1 MDAHNQQRKTNA
13 LSATPWRAVLFD
25 FNGVIIDDEPLHL
38 ELIQR
43 VLHEGG
49 IHISAA
55 DCRDKCLGVPDR
67 DGFLGLLQA
76 AGREVNE
83 AAVSALIAR
92 KAGHYLQA
100 IHERDLLFP
109 GVRALVERLAAQ
121 YPLALVSGALRQ
133 EVDFTLARA
142 GLREHFSVIVT
153 AEDVSR
159 GKPHPAGFLQALA
172 SLNETQAPSIQP
184 HECLVIE
191 DSIAGVEAAKRA
203 GMFCVAVTH
212 SFPAAALQKAD
223 LIVDGFAD
231 SQWQRCFIEGR
242 NQA

>member
-1 MDAHNQQRKTNA
+1 LGAAKNPTMKNNQAGQSVA
-13 LSATPWRAVLFD
+13 WRAVLFD

-43 VLHEGG
+43 VLREEGL
-49 IHISAA
+49 HITAA
-55 DCRDKCLGVPDR
+55 ACRDKCLGVPDR

-92 KAGHYLQA
+92 KADHYLQA
-100 IHERDLLFP
+100 IRERDLLFP
-109 GVRALVERLAAQ
+109 GVRTLVERLAAQ

-142 GLREHFSVIVT
+142 GLREHFNVIVT
-153 AEDVSR
+153 AEDVSA

-172 SLNETQAPSIQP
+172 ALNEAQAQTIQP

-191 DSIAGVEAAKRA
+191 DSIAGVAAAKRA
-203 GMFCVAVTH
+203 GMFCVAVTT
-212 SFPAAALQKAD
+212 SFPATALRQADRVIAD
-223 LIVDGFAD
+223 LRDCVPEQYF
-231 SQWQRCFIEGR
+231 W
-242 NQA
+242 

>member
-1 MDAHNQQRKTNA
+1 MTLFNNST
-13 LSATPWRAVLFD
+13 SAANHDLPTAPWRAMLFD

-43 VLHEGG
+43 VLREEGLN
-49 IHISAA
+49 ITDVA
-55 DCRDKCLGVPDR
+55 CRDKCLGVPDR
-67 DGFLGLLQA
+67 AGFEALLHEA
-76 AGREVNE
+76 ARPVNE
-83 AAVSALIAR
+83 TVVKALIAR
-92 KAGHYLQA
+92 KADAYLEA
-100 IHERDLLFP
+100 IRARDLLFP
-109 GVRALVERLAAQ
+109 GVQALVQRLAAQ

-133 EVDFTLARA
+133 EVDFTLTRA
-142 GLREHFSVIVT
+142 GLHEHFSVIVT
-153 AEDVSR
+153 AEDVSK

-172 SLNETQAPSIQP
+172 SLNETQTRSIQP

-223 LIVDGFAD
+223 LVVAGFAEREFE
-231 SQWQRCFIEGR
+231 RCLFTS
-242 NQA
+242 